1 MFTSREKGLLSA
13 RRSVNNRLVRYQNV
27 LRKVEEI
34 GAEIL
39 QDYQSDD
46 SVRVKRLAKE
56 PGKLPEAKKEPK
68 V

>member
-13 RRSVNNRLVRYQNV
+13 RRSVNNRLVQYQNV

-46 SVRVKRLAKE
+46 TVRVKRLAKE
-56 PGKLPEAKKEPK
+56 PGKLSQAKKEPK
-68 V
+68 I